1 MPCLLISLHKQG
13 KFNIRYIIGR
23 KFTLISLANL
33 S

>member
-1 MPCLLISLHKQG
+1 MGSLQKALYKLG
-13 KFNIRYIIGR
+13 KFNITLIIGR